1 MFTLAACGEVITE
14 TYATWQEASDAGA
27 VRRNWMR
34 SFVPTSAI
42 DLKDTHD
49 LDSNAQTLLFTV
61 QPSQVPAMVRGM
73 RNLTK
78 TETTVPQKILDAL
91 RLDPAEGKAVDGHLV
106 CDEGE
111 LGFLFVHTRTGRS
124 AYTNVLSA
132 DAETVAK
139 TCSTSPRASAA

>member
-1 MFTLAACGEVITE
+1 MWKYLFCALVFTLAACGEVITE

-27 VRRNWMR
+27 VRRGWMR

-91 RLDPAEGKAVDGHLV
+91 RLDPAAREGG
-106 CDEGE
+106 
-111 LGFLFVHTRTGRS
+111 GRPS
-124 AYTNVLSA
+124 RV
-132 DAETVAK
+132 
-139 TCSTSPRASAA
+139 R